1 MDGWMDLHLCF
12 VILKQRSTKVWLPLT
27 FRTINSFDQCVA
39 TLNDTATFVHK
50 FADVRACSVF
60 WLLSAAQS
68 PYRRRSWGR
77 GPAGIP
83 GYRSRQAHW
92 WSAGSGA
99 NSRRCCSRSCWRSP
113 SRSLTHVATEI
124 TSVTYRQ
131 SDILIGGPFR
141 NRVWEVGTDC
151 STVSHQPPARRR
163 RCTRRRRSPACCG
176 SRERRC
182 SPPFHIRPR
191 LRRETQSSVVG
202 TQGTIHIKHRTK
214 NLRFVHGN

>member
-1 MDGWMDLHLCF
+1 MCCHIERHSDIRSQICWCESVFRLLAA
-12 VILKQRSTKVWLPLT
+12 QRS
-27 FRTINSFDQCVA
+27 
-39 TLNDTATFVHK
+39 
-50 FADVRACSVF
+50 SV
-60 WLLSAAQS
+60 S
-68 PYRRRSWGR
+68 YRRRSWGR

-83 GYRSRQAHW
+83 GYRSRRAHW

-131 SDILIGGPFR
+131 SDILIVGPFQ

-176 SRERRC
+176 SREHRC

-202 TQGTIHIKHRTK
+202 TQGTIHIKHRSWIWSNLFCFFWSTSCIRTFKK
-214 NLRFVHGN
+214 NLRLVHGN